1 MSKQLLQ
8 EYFELCPEGR
18 CPLHVLTESEKKKV
32 MDGSVYLVGICQKAG
47 TKNGNGRVYR
57 KETLQREVENYQNAV
72 RERRSLGELDHPDD
86 SVINLKNA
94 SHLAIRMWWDGEN
107 VMGKFEVLD
116 TPSGRILKQLVKAN
130 VKLGISSRGL
140 GSVKQEK
147 GKTIVEDDFQLICF
161 DMVSEPS
168 TPSAY
173 LKPNANVGTK
183 NNMYFKE
190 DQEKNNKLDSLFE
203 TILRDKNEIF

>member
-1 MSKQLLQ
+1 MSKELLQ

-18 CPLHVLTESEKKKV
+18 CPIHALNESEKRSV
-32 MDGSVYLVGICQKAG
+32 MDGAVYLVGICQKAG

-57 KETLQREVENYQNAV
+57 KETLQREIENYQKAV
-72 RERRSLGELDHPDD
+72 LERRSLGELDHPDD

-94 SHLAIRMWWDGEN
+94 SHLAVRMWWEGEN
-107 VMGKFEVLD
+107 VMGKFQVLD
-116 TPSGRILKQLVKAN
+116 TPSGKILKDLVKAN

-140 GSVKQEK
+140 GSTKQEK

-168 TPSAY
+168 TPGAY
-173 LKPNANVGTK
+173 LKPSADVDAQI
-183 NNMYFKE
+183 NMYINEQKE
-190 DQEKNNKLDSLFE
+190 NKNLDILFDSILRSENE
-203 TILRDKNEIF
+203 TI